1 MSINITFPDGAV
13 KHFDAAVTGLEI
25 ADGISSGLRRNAVAI
40 EVNGEQW
47 DLNRQITVD
56 SSVAIIT
63 RDTDQG
69 LEVLRHDAAHV
80 MAEAVKEL
88 YPETQVT
95 IGPSIENGF
104 YYDFARDDAFTPEDL
119 VSIEARMKEIVKR
132 NETITREVWDR
143 DEAIAY
149 FNGIG
154 EKYKAEIISDL
165 PEGETITVYRQG
177 DFLDLCRG
185 PHLPSTGILRDGFK
199 LTKLAGAY
207 WRGDSN
213 NAQLQRIY
221 GTAWSDKKQ
230 LKAYLK
236 RMEEAEKRD
245 HRKLGKA
252 LDLFHIQDEAPGSV
266 FWHPKG
272 WALYQTVQSY
282 MAQKQ
287 YERGYKEIKTPQL
300 VDISLWEKSG
310 HADKFGDDMF
320 TLTNDEREYAVKPMN
335 CPCHVQ
341 VFNQGLK
348 SYRDLP
354 LRLAEFGSCHRNE
367 MSGSLHGI
375 MRVRSF
381 VQDDAHIF
389 CTEDQVQ
396 SEVKE
401 FIDFLH
407 AVYAD
412 FGFDEVIYKLSTRP
426 EQRVG
431 SDEDWD
437 RAELALEQ
445 ALNENQLDWDLQPGE
460 GAFYGPKIE
469 FSLKD
474 CIGRVWQ
481 CGTVQ
486 VDFSMPG
493 RLDAEY
499 IAEDG
504 SKQVPVMVHRAILG
518 SIERFLGIL
527 IEQYAGALP
536 AWLAP
541 EQVMVATIVTDA
553 NEYAQDVAAAL
564 RNAGMRADVDLRNE
578 KIGYKVREHSLQKI
592 PAILCIGKRE
602 AEEGTVAVRR
612 FGSKAQ
618 TVMLLEDFIEQFS
631 HEIDEKQIFEADS
644 ASNN

>member
-13 KHFDAAVTGLEI
+13 KQFDAAITGLAI

-47 DLNRQITVD
+47 DLSREITED
-56 SSVAIIT
+56 SSIAIIT
-63 RDTDQG
+63 RDTDEG

-104 YYDFARDDAFTPEDL
+104 YYDFAREEAFTPEDL
-119 VSIEARMKEIVKR
+119 VAIEARMKEIVKR
-132 NETITREVWDR
+132 NETIEREVWDR
-143 DEAIAY
+143 NEAIDY

-154 EKYKAEIISDL
+154 ETYKAEIISDL
-165 PEGETITVYRQG
+165 PEGETITAYRQG

-272 WALYQTVQSY
+272 WAVYQAVQTY
-282 MAQKQ
+282 MTEKQ
-287 YERGYKEIKTPQL
+287 YQRGYKEIKTPQI

-310 HADKFGDDMF
+310 HADKFSDDMF
-320 TLTNDEREYAVKPMN
+320 TLSNDEREYAIKPMN

-367 MSGSLHGI
+367 MSGSLHGTVLCVYEALYKM
-375 MRVRSF
+375 MR
-381 VQDDAHIF
+381 IF
-389 CTEDQVQ
+389 
-396 SEVKE
+396 S
-401 FIDFLH
+401 
-407 AVYAD
+407 A
-412 FGFDEVIYKLSTRP
+412 
-426 EQRVG
+426 
-431 SDEDWD
+431 
-437 RAELALEQ
+437 
-445 ALNENQLDWDLQPGE
+445 
-460 GAFYGPKIE
+460 
-469 FSLKD
+469 
-474 CIGRVWQ
+474 
-481 CGTVQ
+481 
-486 VDFSMPG
+486 
-493 RLDAEY
+493 
-499 IAEDG
+499 
-504 SKQVPVMVHRAILG
+504 
-518 SIERFLGIL
+518 
-527 IEQYAGALP
+527 
-536 AWLAP
+536 
-541 EQVMVATIVTDA
+541 
-553 NEYAQDVAAAL
+553 
-564 RNAGMRADVDLRNE
+564 
-578 KIGYKVREHSLQKI
+578 QKI
-592 PAILCIGKRE
+592 K
-602 AEEGTVAVRR
+602 
-612 FGSKAQ
+612 FKA
-618 TVMLLEDFIEQFS
+618 
-631 HEIDEKQIFEADS
+631 K
-644 ASNN
+644 